1 MGGGCGNLCE
11 VGGSCLI
18 KIILG
23 FGRSE
28 RGGKIRV
35 WILWYDFS
43 HFFTKLQKTSNIRD
57 KLSLRG
63 RRKEGRG
70 RGEREKCET

>member
-18 KIILG
+18 KINFG
-23 FGRSE
+23 FGRSK
-28 RGGKIRV
+28 RGGKVKEFGFYGTIF
-35 WILWYDFS
+35 L
-43 HFFTKLQKTSNIRD
+43 NIRD

-63 RRKEGRG
+63 RRKKVRG
-70 RGEREKCET
+70 RGEGEKCETYT